1 MGGAIWLRLLASVA
15 ALLCGL
21 AACAIVISLL
31 THAL

>member
-1 MGGAIWLRLLASVA
+1 MNGAIWLRLLASVA

-21 AACAIVISLL
+21 VACAIVIKLL